1 MKLRSVV
8 INTAVSVQC
17 WFLSCYYLW
26 KQNKIAHLCQIIW
39 WICRDFGC
47 KMLVTYNFAGLSV
60 GNIYNSSLQNSNLG
74 RIFHTWSL
82 HKVDFSSFLS
92 SSRNTVSSPLK
103 EDKEN
108 TLILHGSIVNKFS
121 SFWKVLMSD
130 WNMSM
135 RQFFY

>member
-39 WICRDFGC
+39 WIRRDFGC

-74 RIFHTWSL
+74 RIFHT
-82 HKVDFSSFLS
+82 
-92 SSRNTVSSPLK
+92 VSSPLK

-121 SFWKVLMSD
+121 SF
-130 WNMSM
+130 
-135 RQFFY
+135 